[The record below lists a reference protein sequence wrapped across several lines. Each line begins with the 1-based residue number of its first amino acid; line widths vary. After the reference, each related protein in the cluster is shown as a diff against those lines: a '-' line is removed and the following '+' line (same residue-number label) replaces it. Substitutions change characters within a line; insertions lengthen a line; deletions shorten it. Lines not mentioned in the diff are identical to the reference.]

1 MYLFIFESIGPQ
13 ELILIGIVALIFFG
27 PRRLPEMAKKLGK
40 VMADFRSTTN
50 EFKATWER
58 EVNFDEEERALK
70 TGSLPPVPV
79 SRTENV
85 TSSQE
90 PAAAPEV
97 RAIGAE
103 EVKARMSID
112 EAPAEQ
118 AETPAKSEINTDK
131 RDWL

>member
-40 VMADFRSTTN
+40 VMADFRSTTS

-58 EVNFDEEERALK
+58 EVNFDEEERAFK
-70 TGSLPPVPV
+70 TGSLPTVPV
-79 SRTENV
+79 ARTENV

-97 RAIGAE
+97 RTIDAE

-118 AETPAKSEINTDK
+118 LETPSKSEINTDK

>member
-40 VMADFRSTTN
+40 VMADFRNTTN
-50 EFKATWER
+50 EFKSTWER

-70 TGSLPPVPV
+70 TGSLSPVPV
-79 SRTENV
+79 ARTEDV
-85 TSSQE
+85 TASQE
-90 PAAAPEV
+90 PVTAPEV
-97 RAIGAE
+97 RAIDAE
-103 EVKARMSID
+103 EVKARMSIEEVHAD
-112 EAPAEQ
+112 Q
-118 AETPAKSEINTDK
+118 AETLAKSETNTDK